1 MSEQRYLL
9 LGAKS
14 PFPRSKVPVC
24 YDHRLNTFCRWGVM
38 K

>member
-14 PFPRSKVPVC
+14 PFPRSKSPAC
-24 YDHRLNTFCRWGVM
+24 YDYRIKQSVVGRALG
-38 K
+38 